1 MLNQIIL
8 EENYMTFEDF
18 VKEVEKNIKN
28 YLPEKYKNEEIV
40 IDNIK
45 TSQGLY
51 KGMYFSRKQNR
62 IALTIDLEAV
72 YQTLIIKKLDVKIIL
87 MDLATLIA
95 YMLQEQLG
103 LPDDIVEKIK
113 DYNTVKNNLVI
124 RFVSQIFNKELLKD
138 IPFGQKEDLVFVYY
152 IKIPVSD
159 VDASEYILI
168 TNQLLQMYGITV
180 NQLHADAMTSTMEQY
195 PAKIEQL
202 EDVLED
208 VLTTLMRNDQSGEG
222 VDYIPSITMV
232 SNTSYSHGA
241 VTILYPGMLETLG
254 ETIGS
259 DFYVIPSSIHEVL
272 VYPDDKEPDRKKCLS
287 QMVKEVNRNEVDPK
301 DRLSDSLYHYNIKTK
316 KFEIIAE

>member
-1 MLNQIIL
+1 
-8 EENYMTFEDF
+8 MTFEDF

-87 MDLATLIA
+87 MELAALIA

-159 VDASEYILI
+159 VDAPEYILI
-168 TNQLLQMYGITV
+168 TNQLLQMYGITI

-202 EDVLED
+202 EDVL
-208 VLTTLMRNDQSGEG
+208 TTLMRNDQSGEG
-222 VDYIPSITMV
+222 VDYISSITMV

-259 DFYVIPSSIHEVL
+259 DFYVLPSSIHEVL

-301 DRLSDSLYHYNIKTK
+301 DRLSDSVYYYNIKTK